1 MKIAEYMDYPVGC
14 GSCQTRF
21 CKECLQRVLRQSAVS
36 NGSQSTDPPNSA
48 KCPHCRSFF
57 TLQSI
62 KLDSELR
69 KEICDCTDTVTCPF
83 RGCGAELRIGLL
95 KAHEAT
101 CHYMRMRCRFAD
113 WGCDWVGQ
121 RKFIEDHAT
130 HQCEFRG
137 GLGKLVERY
146 RQCDAHTGHVLHH
159 HHMQIG
165 ASRQMLALHSRQM
178 MLLRNKN
185 AGNVVDVF
193 QLAYEAS
200 LFPGRFCAMREMW
213 ISLIGQHDAQCL
225 VCNIMLLTPS
235 LILILKVSEMTRAN
249 KPITSC
255 ELLIIHHCYF
265 SFEGGP
271 QWLYTAIYRASRK
284 IIYR

>member
-1 MKIAEYMDYPVGC
+1 MKITEYMDYPVGC

-62 KLDSELR
+62 TLDNELR
-69 KEICDCTDTVTCPF
+69 KEICDCTETVTCPF

-101 CHYMRMRCRFAD
+101 CPYMRMRCRFAD

-121 RKFIEDHAT
+121 RKFIEDHDA

-165 ASRQMLALHSRQM
+165 ASSQMLALHSRQM